1 MYQLGADWLGD
12 PHTPRENV
20 GRMAVYKTPSA
31 NNVQDLTG
39 EVTRQ
44 QIIMVQFVLYHEIRI
59 VRIIIYD
66 LTLGLPWCSDGKASA
81 CNTGA

>member
-12 PHTPRENV
+12 PHTTRENV

-31 NNVQDLTG
+31 NNVQDLMG

-44 QIIMVQFVLYHEIRI
+44 QIIMVQFVLYHEIRT
-59 VRIIIYD
+59 VRITTLYIM
-66 LTLGLPWCSDGKASA
+66 TLGLPWWLRW
-81 CNTGA
+81 

>member
-12 PHTPRENV
+12 PHTTRENV
-20 GRMAVYKTPSA
+20 GRMAVHKTPSA

-44 QIIMVQFVLYHEIRI
+44 QIIMVRFVLHHEIRI
-59 VRIIIYD
+59 VRITNIYIM
-66 LTLGLPWCSDGKASA
+66 TLGLPWWLRW
-81 CNTGA
+81 

>member
-12 PHTPRENV
+12 PHATRKNV

-31 NNVQDLTG
+31 NNVQDLMG
-39 EVTRQ
+39 EVTYQ

-59 VRIIIYD
+59 VRITNIYIM
-66 LTLGLPWCSDGKASA
+66 TLGLPWWLRW
-81 CNTGA
+81 